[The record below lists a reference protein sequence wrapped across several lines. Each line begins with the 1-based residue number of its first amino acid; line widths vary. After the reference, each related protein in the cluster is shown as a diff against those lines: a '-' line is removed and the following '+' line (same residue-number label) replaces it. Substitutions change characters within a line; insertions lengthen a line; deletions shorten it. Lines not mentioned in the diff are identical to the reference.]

1 MGSNPTPSAMTDVE
15 TMMGI
20 AVEEAR
26 LSAVSGEVPVGAAI
40 FRDGTLIAKSG
51 NLRENTSD
59 PVGHAEVLVIRD
71 AANYLGT
78 WKLTDCTLVVTLEP
92 CLMCAGAILNARIPR
107 LVFGAFDTQAGAC
120 ASLYNVLDDP
130 RLNHRVEVL
139 GGVLSSQCSQ
149 LLADF
154 FADRR

>member
-1 MGSNPTPSAMTDVE
+1 MSDVQ
-15 TMMGI
+15 TMMVT

-26 LSAVSGEVPVGAAI
+26 LSALRGEVPIGAAI

-51 NLRENTSD
+51 NLRETPGD
-59 PVGHAEVLVIRD
+59 PLGHAELLVIRD
-71 AANYLGT
+71 AANHLGT

-130 RLNHRVEVL
+130 RLNHRVDVL
-139 GGVLSSQCSQ
+139 GGVSSSQCAQ